1 MFNEWEC
8 IQSPCICGKISLNT
22 SNGIVNH
29 KDIKI
34 KQKYK
39 TKRVRAKSS
48 QQSYGSPI

>member
-22 SNGIVNH
+22 SNCIVNH

-39 TKRVRAKSS
+39 TKRVRGKNS
-48 QQSYGSPI
+48 QHSNGSTI